1 MLETPPSTARHD
13 RIRRLSFVPQP
24 ITWRTS
30 RIRRSNCK
38 KKKLKI
44 KKQWTRLT
52 LEHTEKKTLIAVL
65 TRKQGPSTSVI
76 HLVSAVRPEL
86 QEPRCSIRGQ
96 RRLLPSISKL
106 RPSVGREN
114 KRNQK
119 SAECDAEVVI
129 IVESKV
135 AAGRRASRAPASPQP
150 LDTLC
155 RVRHPS
161 SGAPRRGRAAS
172 SPAESPPEVH
182 RFALQNK
189 TG

>member
-1 MLETPPSTARHD
+1 M
-13 RIRRLSFVPQP
+13 
-24 ITWRTS
+24 
-30 RIRRSNCK
+30 
-38 KKKLKI
+38 
-44 KKQWTRLT
+44 
-52 LEHTEKKTLIAVL
+52 EHIENKTLIAAL

-76 HLVSAVRPEL
+76 HFVSAVRPEL

-96 RRLLPSISKL
+96 RCLLPSISKL
-106 RPSVGREN
+106 RPSVGRGN
-114 KRNQK
+114 KRNKK

-129 IVESKV
+129 IGESKV
-135 AAGRRASRAPASPQP
+135 VTGQAASRAPVSPRP

-182 RFALQNK
+182 RFRLQNK
-189 TG
+189 SG